1 MNNMDNYLDEQN
13 INKNPNGNL
22 EKLYNKNNKE
32 IKIKN
37 FWMNKMNLKIKILFP
52 TMV

>member
-22 EKLYNKNNKE
+22 EKLYNSMINAYVHPAEKTD
-32 IKIKN
+32 
-37 FWMNKMNLKIKILFP
+37 P
-52 TMV
+52 PRRSCQV